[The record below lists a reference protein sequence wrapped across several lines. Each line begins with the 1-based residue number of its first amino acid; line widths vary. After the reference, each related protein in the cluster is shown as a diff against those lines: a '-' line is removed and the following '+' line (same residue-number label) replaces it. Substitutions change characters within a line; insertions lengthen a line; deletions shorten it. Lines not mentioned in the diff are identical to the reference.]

1 MTIERFREAITR
13 YLLPIL
19 VPVLAVFFYF
29 YDPAKQQRFF
39 LTCVFHQC
47 TGLHCPG
54 CGGQRAVHQLLHGN
68 LNQAADYN
76 LMLVLAVPL
85 LLANAVVHLLNLF
98 LNQKIIIRLWHSPL
112 FARIVLIFVVAFF
125 VLRNLPFHSFQWLAP

>member
-1 MTIERFREAITR
+1 MAFHIA
-13 YLLPIL
+13 LLAFSIM
-19 VPVLAVFFYF
+19 LAVLYFRFNPVHHSFF
-29 YDPAKQQRFF
+29 PK
-39 LTCVFHQC
+39 CPFH
-47 TGLHCPG
+47 TVTHLYCPG
-54 CGGQRAVHQLLHGN
+54 CGSQRAVHQLLHGN
-68 LNQAADYN
+68 VQQAANHN

-125 VLRNLPFHSFQWLAP
+125 ILRNLPFHSFQWLAP

>member
-1 MTIERFREAITR
+1 M
-13 YLLPIL
+13 
-19 VPVLAVFFYF
+19 
-29 YDPAKQQRFF
+29 
-39 LTCVFHQC
+39 
-47 TGLHCPG
+47 
-54 CGGQRAVHQLLHGN
+54 
-68 LNQAADYN
+68 NQAADYN

>member
-13 YLLPIL
+13 YLLPML
-19 VPVLAVFFYF
+19 VPALAVFFYF
-29 YDPAKQQRFF
+29 YDPAKQPRFF

-68 LNQAADYN
+68 LWQAADYN

-85 LLANAVVHLLNLF
+85 LLANAIVYSLNLF
-98 LNQKIIIRLWHSPL
+98 LNRKTTIRLWHSPL

-125 VLRNLPFHSFQWLAP
+125 VLRNLPFRSFQWLAP